1 MKNELKN
8 KQKTQIKSKSRIK
21 LIHAHSKLME
31 QATFQRKKKKK
42 QNTQE
47 INGKK
52 KKNAK
57 SRKIKEHDKT
67 K

>member
-47 INGKK
+47 INEKK
-52 KKNAK
+52 KKCKVEKNK
-57 SRKIKEHDKT
+57 RT
-67 K
+67 R